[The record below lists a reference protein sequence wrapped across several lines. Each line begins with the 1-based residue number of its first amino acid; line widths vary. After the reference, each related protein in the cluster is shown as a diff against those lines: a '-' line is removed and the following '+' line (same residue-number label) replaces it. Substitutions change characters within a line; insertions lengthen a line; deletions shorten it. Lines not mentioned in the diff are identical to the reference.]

1 MEANFNSVESEPPKL
16 VNSNIG
22 SLLFADDLLVISE
35 SKEGL
40 QNSINKLSDFCDNW
54 QLTVNVKKTKTMV
67 LQQRNIN
74 SNTSFINFKG
84 NIIQN
89 VSEYK
94 FLGSLIKSNGIEDL
108 AKKAQ
113 KVLFSIKSRVASL
126 GNIPIKVSNNL
137 FDKLVQPVL
146 TYNAE
151 IYFMDSYLTYYRA
164 KRRAEIS
171 NKEID
176 NFTFIDKTPCER
188 IHLNFCKFT
197 LGAKQTSS
205 NIGVRAELGRL
216 PMEHFIMISLYL
228 ARLHTDTVNSLLK
241 EALVL
246 SKSLDS
252 QGTYS
257 WFTFVKNITS
267 DQNIFD
273 KTSNCKNLKE
283 VKSLKPFIKR
293 ELKNKYAKIKSKV
306 LMKIVKCSCIKN
318 YKN

>member
-1 MEANFNSVESEPPKL
+1 MLK
-16 VNSNIG
+16 
-22 SLLFADDLLVISE
+22 
-35 SKEGL
+35 K
-40 QNSINKLSDFCDNW
+40 NK
-54 QLTVNVKKTKTMV
+54 KTMV

-84 NIIQN
+84 NMIQN

-94 FLGSLIKSNGIEDL
+94 FLGSLIKSNGNLNPSLEDL

-126 GNIPIKVSNNL
+126 GNIPIKASNNL
-137 FDKLVQPVL
+137 FDKLVQSVL

-151 IYFMDSYLTYYRA
+151 ISFMDSYLTYYRA

-197 LGAKQTSS
+197 IGAKKTSS

-216 PMEHFIMISLYL
+216 PMEHFIMTQSILYL
-228 ARLHTDTVNSLLK
+228 ARLHTDNVNPLLK
-241 EALVL
+241 ETLIL

-293 ELKNKYAKIKSKV
+293 ELKNKYKQMCENKIKSFNENSKMF
-306 LMKIVKCSCIKN
+306 L
-318 YKN
+318 YKKLKLNLEREFYFNII